1 MAVERGRGK
10 ELPGRRDPWPG
21 LWHGLCAAPLIA
33 VVAVFCIGQARNQPL
48 FLEPLLAVPPALA
61 GIGATRARRP
71 LLYGAVSL
79 AAAIGVATRTYGATP
94 SLPIATAVAVVAVT
108 AVSAAGAVLSS
119 RRNQKLAKV
128 TTVAEVAQRAL
139 LRPLP
144 SRVGPLEL
152 GVVYLAATAEARVG
166 GDLYEVAR
174 TPYGIRLIMG
184 DVRGKGLGAVE
195 IAADILGVFREA
207 AHDVY
212 TLAEV
217 ARRLDASLARRE
229 ATPEEFVT
237 AVLVEIDSDV
247 TGVTIYN
254 CGHPPPIILKAPE
267 PCDGSPQMITAEVP
281 VPAPPLGLMS
291 LGDYS
296 GAGRKLPFSP
306 GDELLLYTDGVTE
319 ARDSRR
325 EFYPLTQRLASLT
338 GPSAAIG
345 GARADLLERLREDVL
360 RHVGAP
366 LDDDAAIL
374 HVRAVGAAASIARG
388 LDRQA
393 AASQAASPS

>member
-1 MAVERGRGK
+1 VAVERGRGK
-10 ELPGRRDPWPG
+10 EPPGWRDPWLG

-33 VVAVFCIGQARNQPL
+33 VVVVFCVGQASKQPL

-61 GIGATRARRP
+61 GIGTTKARRP
-71 LLYGAVSL
+71 LFYGAVTL
-79 AAAIGVATRTYGATP
+79 LAAIGVATRTYGATP
-94 SLPIATAVAVVAVT
+94 SLPIATVVAVVAVT

-166 GDLYEVAR
+166 GDLYEVAK

-217 ARRLDASLARRE
+217 ARRLDASLARRD

-237 AVLVEIDSDV
+237 AVLVEIDPDL

-254 CGHPPPIILKAPE
+254 CGHPPPIILKAAAPG
-267 PCDGSPQMITAEVP
+267 DGYPQMIIAEVP

-296 GAGRKLPFSP
+296 GAGRKLPFGP

-325 EFYPLTQRLASLT
+325 EFYPLTQRLAGLT
-338 GPSAAIG
+338 GPAAAVD
-345 GARADLLERLREDVL
+345 GAQADLLERLREDVL

-374 HVRAVGAAASIARG
+374 HVRAAGTASITRG
-388 LDRQA
+388 LDLRA
-393 AASQAASPS
+393 RASRAVSPS

>member
-1 MAVERGRGK
+1 VAVERGRGG
-10 ELPGRRDPWPG
+10 EPPGRRDPWLG
-21 LWHGLCAAPLIA
+21 LWHGLCAAPLVA
-33 VVAVFCIGQARNQPL
+33 VVVVFCVGQASKQPL

-61 GIGATRARRP
+61 GIGTTKARRP
-71 LLYGAVSL
+71 LLYGGVAL
-79 AAAIGVATRTYGATP
+79 LAAIGVATRTYGATP
-94 SLPIATAVAVVAVT
+94 SLPVATVIAVVAVT
-108 AVSAAGAVLSS
+108 AVSAAGAVLTS

-217 ARRLDASLARRE
+217 ARRLDASLARRD

-237 AVLVEIDSDV
+237 AVLVEIDPDV
-247 TGVTIYN
+247 TGITIYN
-254 CGHPPPIILKAPE
+254 CGHPPPIILKAAAPG
-267 PCDGSPQMITAEVP
+267 DGRPQMIIADVP
-281 VPAPPLGLMS
+281 VPAPPLGLMP

-296 GAGRKLPFSP
+296 GAGRKLPFGL

-325 EFYPLTQRLASLT
+325 EFYPLTQRLAVLT
-338 GPSAAIG
+338 GPAAAVD
-345 GARADLLERLREDVL
+345 GAPGDLLERLREDVL

-374 HVRAVGAAASIARG
+374 HVRAVGAAASITRG
-388 LDRQA
+388 LGLQA
-393 AASQAASPS
+393 PAGRAVSPS

>member
-1 MAVERGRGK
+1 VASRRGRGEK
-10 ELPGRRDPWPG
+10 PPGRRDPWPG
-21 LWHGLCAAPLIA
+21 LWHVLCAAPLVA
-33 VVAVFCIGQARNQPL
+33 VVVVFCIGRASKQPL

-61 GIGATRARRP
+61 GIGTTKARRP
-71 LLYGAVSL
+71 LIYGAVSL
-79 AAAIGVATRTYGATP
+79 AAALGVATRTYGATP
-94 SLPIATAVAVVAVT
+94 SLPIATVIAVVAVT

-119 RRNQKLAKV
+119 RRNQKLAEV

-174 TPYGIRLIMG
+174 TPYGIRIIMG

-195 IAADILGVFREA
+195 VAADILGVFREA

-217 ARRLDASLARRE
+217 ARRLDASLVRRQ

-237 AVLVEIDSDV
+237 AVLVEIDPDV
-247 TGVTIYN
+247 TGVTVYN
-254 CGHPPPIILKAPE
+254 CGHPPPIVLKAP
-267 PCDGSPQMITAEVP
+267 PPGDGGPQMIIADVP
-281 VPAPPLGLMS
+281 VPAPPLGLMA

-325 EFYPLTQRLASLT
+325 EFYPLTQRLAGLM
-338 GPSAAIG
+338 GPAG
-345 GARADLLERLREDVL
+345 NGQPADLLERLREDVL

-374 HVRAVGAAASIARG
+374 HVRAVGATASIARA

-393 AASQAASPS
+393 AVSRAVSPS